1 MNSFR
6 TGLGHFLRR
15 PEVTIGLGV
24 LVCLSGLSEIM
35 EEIIEGYESSIRGV
49 HGVLAFGVIT
59 LLKGLT
65 ELVEGFELVTIEIED
80 VERQES
86 EAAHSIEQTHQNTAN
101 DPSDRS
107 TSV

>member
-1 MNSFR
+1 MKSFR
-6 TGLGHFLRR
+6 AGLGHFLRR

-80 VERQES
+80 VKRQEA
-86 EAAHSIEQTHQNTAN
+86 EAAHSTEHVQNDT
-101 DPSDRS
+101 PSD
-107 TSV
+107 TSKAV